1 MWIMLL
7 LYGFCYISSDQ
18 AMLLNNLLHEYDKS
32 QNGIKLKIM
41 EVTKILVKSMNNG
54 NFEKIWILK
63 VKS

>member
-1 MWIMLL
+1 MRIMLL
-7 LYGFCYISSDQ
+7 LYGFYYISSDQ

-54 NFEKIWILK
+54 NFEKFEF
-63 VKS
+63 